1 MIFGFPGEI
10 YTRQRTLRKSKMK
23 ERVEDREVN
32 IPSIREETQFFI

>member
-10 YTRQRTLRKSKMK
+10 TRQRTLRKSKMK
-23 ERVEDREVN
+23 ERVEDRKVN